1 MNKGGFTPLL
11 YAARE
16 GCVECARHLIAAGAD
31 PDVEDPERI
40 TPLNMAL
47 LNLHFEFAAFMIKA
61 GADVDKW
68 DLFGRSPVYM
78 AADVNTLPVKGNGA
92 MAVIP
97 SEDSVTALDVAR
109 LLLEAGANPNLRLKR
124 RPPYR
129 DVPQDRGGDSIL
141 AQGATPLL
149 RAARAG
155 DAPFV
160 ELLLKHKALV
170 DLPSKEGVTPL
181 MAAAG
186 VEFGAR
192 VTRGRNRTTEGVLAT
207 MRLLL
212 DAGADIN
219 ARMVTEPRRVVPE
232 GTSQAAAFAAG
243 LRRPSQVPSA
253 SAVPHQTAL
262 HGAAERGF
270 TPLVKFLAENGA
282 DVRTKDATGRTP
294 LDLAKASREPFPET
308 VALLESLTA
317 AEPSAAVVPK

>member
-1 MNKGGFTPLL
+1 
-11 YAARE
+11 
-16 GCVECARHLIAAGAD
+16 
-31 PDVEDPERI
+31 
-40 TPLNMAL
+40 
-47 LNLHFEFAAFMIKA
+47 
-61 GADVDKW
+61 
-68 DLFGRSPVYM
+68 
-78 AADVNTLPVKGNGA
+78 

-97 SEDSVTALDVAR
+97 SEDSVTALDVAK
-109 LLLEAGANPNLRLKR
+109 LLLEAGANPNLQLKR

-129 DVPQDRGGDSIL
+129 DVPQDRGGDTIL

-186 VEFGAR
+186 VEFGTR
-192 VTRGRNRTTEGVLAT
+192 VTRGRNRTDEGVLAT

-219 ARMVTEPRRVVPE
+219 ARMVTDAPR
-232 GTSQAAAFAAG
+232 AASTYGAVGDAPPLGAG
-243 LRRPSQVPSA
+243 RGGRASQVPSA

-270 TPLVKFLAENGA
+270 TPVREIPRRARRRSAGEGRQRPNGA
-282 DVRTKDATGRTP
+282 R
-294 LDLAKASREPFPET
+294 SREGHRRARREAGSRGAVPRNRRPARIADGVEIT
-308 VALLESLTA
+308 
-317 AEPSAAVVPK
+317 SAGRRA